1 MKNVPKARTSSA
13 RPLTIA
19 AIAVAAVLLGLWLRP
34 RAIPVEA
41 VTVSRGELVV
51 ALEEEG
57 VTRIHPRTV
66 VAAPA
71 AGRFFP
77 LPLREG
83 DRLAAG
89 QPVGWLVP
97 APLDSRS
104 RAQAEAALGAARA
117 ALAEARAEV
126 AEALVARDHS
136 RRERERQEAL
146 GRAGHQAPSLVDDAR
161 AAELAADRAHEA
173 AVARSAAAA
182 QHVESARAALV
193 TGEGAPP
200 GSASRIAIVVPPPEG
215 KPLPGGANLLL
226 RRFEESERV
235 LAAGAPLVELGRL
248 EDLEVVVDVLTT
260 DAPLVRPGAEM
271 LVATGGPAPLRAR
284 VLRVEPSAFTKVS
297 PLGVE
302 EQRVNVIAA
311 LETVEPSLGDRF
323 RVDVRIV
330 VSRGGDVV
338 KAPAGA
344 VFRTGGGWGAFLL
357 AGERA
362 RLVSVSIGR
371 RNPDEVEVTGG
382 LRPGDLVIA
391 YPPDGLDDGDRVA
404 PIPAARR

>member
-1 MKNVPKARTSSA
+1 V
-13 RPLTIA
+13 
-19 AIAVAAVLLGLWLRP
+19 IAVAAVLLGLWLRP

-89 QPVGWLVP
+89 QPMGWLVP

-117 ALAEARAEV
+117 ALAEARAQV

-161 AAELAADRAHEA
+161 AAELAAARAHEA
-173 AVARSAAAA
+173 AVARAAAAA
-182 QHVESARAALV
+182 QHVESARAVLV

-200 GSASRIAIVVPPPEG
+200 GSASWHRI
-215 KPLPGGANLLL
+215 
-226 RRFEESERV
+226 
-235 LAAGAPLVELGRL
+235 
-248 EDLEVVVDVLTT
+248 
-260 DAPLVRPGAEM
+260 
-271 LVATGGPAPLRAR
+271 LRAR
-284 VLRVEPSAFTKVS
+284 L
-297 PLGVE
+297 
-302 EQRVNVIAA
+302 
-311 LETVEPSLGDRF
+311 
-323 RVDVRIV
+323 
-330 VSRGGDVV
+330 
-338 KAPAGA
+338 PAG
-344 VFRTGGGWGAFLL
+344 RTSCSAASRNRSGWWPR
-357 AGERA
+357 ERP
-362 RLVSVSIGR
+362 SSSS
-371 RNPDEVEVTGG
+371 
-382 LRPGDLVIA
+382 
-391 YPPDGLDDGDRVA
+391 
-404 PIPAARR
+404 AAWRTSRWSWTS